1 MKQTITI
8 LITIVILFVES
19 LLLEIDF
26 INKNPLRIA
35 IVVLLFIITIY
46 IGFRFVQVLST
57 QKPPEN

>member
-1 MKQTITI
+1 MKQTLAIFLTI
-8 LITIVILFVES
+8 LILFVES

-26 INKNPLRIA
+26 ITKNPLRVA